1 MKQAFFITGTDT
13 DVGKTYCTVKLMQH
27 YIAQGYTVVG
37 MKPIASGCQMIDG
50 VWQNDDVAKLIA
62 ASNVNAPRALI
73 NPYSFDAPIAP
84 HIAAEEAGIEIKL
97 EVVKHAYTELCKLA
111 DIVIVEGAG
120 GLLVPINASQTMAD
134 IAKALNLPVILVVLI
149 KLGCINHTLL
159 TQLAIKQHKLQ
170 LNAWVANT
178 IENKIE
184 SGRIVLFLKQ
194 YLGLAPSS
202 F

>member
-50 VWQNDDVAKLIA
+50 IWQNDDVAKLIA

-84 HIAAEEAGIEIKL
+84 HIAAEDTGVEIKL
-97 EVVKHAYTELCKLA
+97 DVIQHAYEQLCELA

-134 IAKALNLPVILVVLI
+134 IAKALSLPVILVVLI

-159 TQLAIKQHKLQ
+159 TFCAIKQKNLE
-170 LNAWVANT
+170 LNAWIANEKENM
-178 IENKIE
+178 IENGK
-184 SGRIVLFLKQ
+184 IVLFLKQ
-194 YLGLAPSS
+194 YLGLAPTL

>member
-97 EVVKHAYTELCKLA
+97 EVVKHAYIELCKLA

-159 TQLAIKQHKLQ
+159 TFCAIKQKNLE
-170 LNAWVANT
+170 LNAWIANEKENM
-178 IENKIE
+178 IENGK
-184 SGRIVLFLKQ
+184 IVLFLTQ
-194 YLGLAPSS
+194 YLGLAPTL

>member
-13 DVGKTYCTVKLMQH
+13 DVGKTYCAVKLIQH

-37 MKPIASGCQMIDG
+37 MKPVAAGCEMIDG
-50 VWQNDDVAKLIA
+50 IWQNEDVAKLIA
-62 ASNVNAPRALI
+62 ASNVQAPRELV

-84 HIAAEEAGIEIKL
+84 HIAAEDTGVEIKL
-97 EVVKHAYTELCKLA
+97 EVIQHAYEQLCTLA

-120 GLLVPINASQTMAD
+120 GLLVPINESQTMAD
-134 IAKALNLPVILVVLI
+134 IAQALNLPVILVVLI

-159 TQLAIKQHKLQ
+159 TYSVIKQKKLH
-170 LNAWVANT
+170 LNAWIANEK
-178 IENKIE
+178 ENIINNSKII
-184 SGRIVLFLKQ
+184 SFLKRH
-194 YLGLAPSS
+194 LGLAPSS